1 MTMRAISLALKV
13 ESPIFYFLFFF
24 CVSEPFKHKEKIHV
38 QLLKL
43 SCCKM
48 F

>member
-1 MTMRAISLALKV
+1 MTMRDISLALKV
-13 ESPIFYFLFFF
+13 ESLIIFF
-24 CVSEPFKHKEKIHV
+24 CISEPFKHKEKIHV